1 MRTARSTK
9 KLETEYKQLAPIAE
23 ACIGEIV
30 NQLNTLLRLNEIKLG
45 FPIQA
50 RVKTWDSLAEKLQR
64 VTLKVTLLE
73 ELQDLIGIRLILLF
87 QRDVETVSELIQK
100 HFNVIRQYNTSDRL
114 KDDQFGYA
122 STHFILKLKS
132 EWLALPTLAPFER
145 LQIELQLRTIA
156 QHLWAES
163 SQMLQYKRE
172 ESVPKKIRRSVYRV
186 SALLE
191 AVDLELNRVLSERED
206 YREYT
211 QSRPT
216 SELNVDLLEKTLD
229 SLLPKENK
237 DADENYD
244 DLLQDL
250 RHFNIKTV
258 EQLVSL
264 WKACRKRVIKSQ
276 QVQIRRLREEI
287 NGGADFPPDDK
298 ERLNKGVYFTHSG
311 LARGALSCRFG
322 ASTWRKY
329 VDQSIK
335 QRSVVT

>member
-1 MRTARSTK
+1 MQTARGTK
-9 KLETEYKQLAPIAE
+9 KLETEYKRLAPIAE
-23 ACIGEIV
+23 NCIAEIV
-30 NQLNTLLRLNEIKLG
+30 NQLNKLLLLNEIKLG

-50 RVKTWDSLAEKLQR
+50 RVKTWDSIAEKLKR
-64 VTLKVTLLE
+64 LTLDLALLE
-73 ELQDLIGIRLILLF
+73 ELQDLIGLRLILLF
-87 QRDVETVSELIQK
+87 QRDVETVSGLIQK

-122 STHFILKLKS
+122 STHFILKLKP
-132 EWLALPTLAPFER
+132 EWLALPTLAPFET

-172 ESVPKKIRRSVYRV
+172 ENVPKEIRRSVYRV

-191 AVDLELNRVLSERED
+191 AVDLELNRVLSERDD
-206 YREYT
+206 YREDT
-211 QSRPT
+211 EIRPT

-229 SLLPKENK
+229 TLLPKANK
-237 DADENYD
+237 DVDENYD
-244 DLLQDL
+244 DLLEDL

-264 WKACRKRVIKSQ
+264 WKACQKRVVKEDQ
-276 QVQIRRLREEI
+276 KQVRNLRQDKRI
-287 NGGADFPPDDK
+287 SFPPEDE

-311 LARGALSCRFG
+311 LIRGALSCQFG
-322 ASTWRKY
+322 APKWRKY
-329 VDQSIK
+329 TNQKTSSILRDSK
-335 QRSVVT
+335 